1 MERDLLERL
10 LADGRTLEAI
20 GREVGKHPSTVS
32 YWLRK
37 HGLHAA
43 HSEKH
48 RAKGGLPLD
57 ELRAMLAGGSTYAEM
72 AAEFGVSAATVRHW
86 LMKLGLRSSRGPGA
100 RRVHPRAEDGV
111 RSERSYCSTHGM
123 TRFRPD
129 RRGSLRCARCQ
140 SDAVAARRR
149 RIKAILVEEAGG
161 GCKLC
166 GYDRYVGALQFHHLD
181 PGEKRFALSVGGL
194 TRSLDKA
201 REEASKCVLLC
212 SNCHAEVEAGV
223 ASVGS

>member
-1 MERDLLERL
+1 MDRDLLERML
-10 LADGRTLEAI
+10 SEGRSLEQI
-20 GREVGKHPSTVS
+20 GRAVGKHPSTVS

-37 HGLHAA
+37 YGLVAA
-43 HSEKH
+43 HRDKH
-48 RAKGGLPLD
+48 LAKGGLPLD
-57 ELRAMLAGGSTYAEM
+57 SLRSMLEAGSTYAEM
-72 AAEFGVSAATVRHW
+72 ADEFGVSVATVRHW
-86 LMKLGLRSSRGPGA
+86 LMKLGLRATRGPGR
-100 RRVHPRAEDGV
+100 RRVHPRAEPGAKSV
-111 RSERSYCSTHGM
+111 LSYCQHHGM

-161 GCKLC
+161 ACRLC

-181 PGEKRFALSVGGL
+181 PAQKRFALSVGGL

-201 REEASKCVLLC
+201 REESRKCVLLC

-223 ASVGS
+223 ATVG

>member
-1 MERDLLERL
+1 
-10 LADGRTLEAI
+10 
-20 GREVGKHPSTVS
+20 
-32 YWLRK
+32 
-37 HGLHAA
+37 
-43 HSEKH
+43 
-48 RAKGGLPLD
+48 
-57 ELRAMLAGGSTYAEM
+57 M
-72 AAEFGVSAATVRHW
+72 ATEFGVSVATVRHW

-100 RRVHPRAEDGV
+100 RRVHPHAEDGV
-111 RSERSYCSTHGM
+111 RSVQSYCATHGL

-149 RIKAILVEEAGG
+149 RIKGILVEEAGG
-161 GCKLC
+161 ACRLC

-181 PGEKRFALSVGGL
+181 PAQKRFALSVGGL
-194 TRSLDKA
+194 TRSLEKA
-201 REEASKCVLLC
+201 REESRKCVLLC